1 MLLQWLIWELSLE
14 SISVIYMGAHFD
26 VLPGGGGGYL
36 ILYIRTEPKSIQQRF
51 LNSRLNHNIHDL
63 VHLPPSRKVLKCIL
77 AFYSIICKNKIF
89 DQLYDEKQA
98 QSLSMI
104 FDTLPPPWALQ
115 VRKRL
120 IHPPSNPIRYIE

>member
-1 MLLQWLIWELSLE
+1 
-14 SISVIYMGAHFD
+14 MGAHFD

-51 LNSRLNHNIHDL
+51 LNSRLNLNIHDL